1 MNHIEDDL
9 KNALRRKPAPPGLA
23 AKVFERAKDGSV
35 NRNAPRPFITR
46 RFRMMAVAAAII
58 VAVAAGIFTHSHY
71 ITARNEAALQRTLI
85 ALSIVS
91 EQFEQAEKK
100 VEILLKN
107 ERGEVKSEPFNLEKE
122 TEGTKKK
129 EIDNSGKDEDLP
141 F

>member
-1 MNHIEDDL
+1 MKTLNFEKALEDL
-9 KNALRRKPAPPGLA
+9 EK
-23 AKVFERAKDGSV
+23 
-35 NRNAPRPFITR
+35 
-46 RFRMMAVAAAII
+46 
-58 VAVAAGIFTHSHY
+58 
-71 ITARNEAALQRTLI
+71 
-85 ALSIVS
+85 IVS
-91 EQFEQAEKK
+91 QLEGGELSLSESLTLFEQGIKLVRFLRDELEQAEKK